1 MTVRELLKQI
11 LYYEVAEIR
20 DFEGKNLIARTFTI
34 EDLDR
39 FYDCEVKDFN
49 YDLLKNNGVIDE
61 SYLSFQ
67 KGNEKIK

>member
-1 MTVRELLKQI
+1 MKVRELLKHI

-20 DFEGKNLIARTFTI
+20 DFEGKNLIVRTFTI

-49 YDLLKNNGVIDE
+49 YDYSLYDDFYVLKI
-61 SYLSFQ
+61 F
-67 KGNEKIK
+67 I

>member
-1 MTVRELLKQI
+1 MTVRELLKHI

-20 DFEGKNLIARTFTI
+20 DFEGKNLIAI

-49 YDLLKNNGVIDE
+49 YDYSLYDDFYVLKIFIQE
-61 SYLSFQ
+61 
-67 KGNEKIK
+67 IKWILIII

>member
-49 YDLLKNNGVIDE
+49 YDYSLYDDFYVLKI
-61 SYLSFQ
+61 F
-67 KGNEKIK
+67 I

>member
-1 MTVRELLKQI
+1 MTTVRELLKQI

-20 DFEGKNLIARTFTI
+20 DFEGKNLIAI

-49 YDLLKNNGVIDE
+49 YVNDYSLNDFESFYVLKI
-61 SYLSFQ
+61 F
-67 KGNEKIK
+67 I

>member
-20 DFEGKNLIARTFTI
+20 DFEGKNLIVRTFTI

-49 YDLLKNNGVIDE
+49 YDYSLYDDFYVLKI
-61 SYLSFQ
+61 F
-67 KGNEKIK
+67 I